1 MHAARLRDDS
11 LIRGILTIGYD
22 RYNLPNKIYGRDIQQ
37 SRTKFNF
44 WDSRFQDGPLHRLD
58 VGLYQP
64 ADGKPVQI
72 PNCNEECPLIK

>member
-1 MHAARLRDDS
+1 MHAARLRDDF
-11 LIRGILTIGYD
+11 LIRGTLTVGHG
-22 RYNLPNKIYGRDIQQ
+22 RYNLLNKICGRDVQ
-37 SRTKFNF
+37 SRTEFNF
-44 WDSRFQDGPLHRLD
+44 WTSRFQDGLLHRLE